1 MTSYTPIRIVMPV
14 VSYLID
20 NWRQVFEVVIA
31 AHAVA
36 LMVVNL
42 TPTPKDDR
50 AVGAIGAALPKLY
63 RALEIL
69 AGIVLPMAKR

>member
-1 MTSYTPIRIVMPV
+1 MPI

-20 NWRQVFEVVIA
+20 NRRELFEVVIA

-36 LMVVNL
+36 MLIVNL
-42 TPTPKDDR
+42 TPTPKDNE
-50 AVGAIGAALPKLY
+50 AVGAAGAVIPKLY
-63 RALEIL
+63 RALEML

>member
-1 MTSYTPIRIVMPV
+1 MI
-14 VSYLID
+14 
-20 NWRQVFEVVIA
+20 
-31 AHAVA
+31 
-36 LMVVNL
+36 VNL